1 MVLVG
6 GLWCRCSTPRLPVL
20 GAVHLPEG
28 APQVAQTALHAA
40 RAAATGDVRQHGW
53 ALNYASNSFW
63 RSGDPARAIELARE
77 AVAPLRQAGD
87 RDGHSQAF
95 AGLVFTLR
103 GAW

>member
-1 MVLVG
+1 MPLFDTSTTCPG
-6 GLWCRCSTPRLPVL
+6 RNRPARRCSAGRPD
-20 GAVHLPEG
+20 
-28 APQVAQTALHAA
+28 ALHAA
-40 RAAATGDVRQHGW
+40 RAAAAGDVRQHGW

-87 RDGHSQAF
+87 RDGHSQAL